1 MASLEF
7 TFQYAFAM
15 FLLFVFV
22 SAKSY
27 RDFQFRKNRQYK
39 EGKGCNPRKLK
50 AYKAHAWQI
59 KTLYFQVLLHIFDIS
74 TDIGV
79 LVEWYSLCA
88 QHDSFNDNSHIQYD
102 GVDMPFLFACGVI
115 VFTAYRIMSTV
126 FVYITTGK
134 SIRIVSQLIDLEIY
148 RTIYIHHQVDRKD
161 STSFVFRLLSKLKII
176 FQTGPQAILQIVYL
190 MQTTVANKRNV
201 SKVTALS
208 LILTLLSHFTR
219 FISDDNRNF
228 AHSVD
233 GSSPFKH
240 AHRLGSA
247 AWKTADIFS
256 RLIILSMLWV
266 VISPWACAFI
276 VLGEGIFLTRLIVTN
291 EEMNFDYLRLIFS
304 ACIIGVDYHGKKND
318 LPYDFKPL
326 MKKSLFCRIVEDLVE
341 ISILTVIYE
350 NDSDF
355 GSVMLVVCWS
365 LVFVFLILSGIIYVM
380 RRQTFINKRDRHE
393 ANRKEIKRD
402 TTEMKLYGIKRK
414 FRETLLQHQYSKAEV
429 KQHYKPND
437 SESEIRRRIQNI
449 LSGNNKN
456 PSHSYDHESIHN
468 RVLFN
473 NKISESERT
482 VDYNPNGDD
491 ARNVAEE
498 EPPDGE
504 EKWYIAP
511 ARDTKLYIQRSP
523 VPSKVTTVSDALIHL
538 MDSESQFNELLNLLL
553 SHYVVPLRDYKTIN
567 RKQHKT
573 LFPAL
578 HSIKELS
585 DKFLYEL
592 SKPNVAKLSDLL
604 ILFDTFTPFFR
615 LYQHPVKNQE
625 NALDLLK
632 QLAQNK
638 CWIVFCQ
645 KAQIH
650 FLIPLSDLLMLP
662 SKQLVAYD
670 DMLMSIKESTSPHH
684 PDYLDLLQSQKSLHH
699 DVKSTKLKIEYNRK
713 ENVHKIERRLKG
725 KIDLLEP
732 HR

>member
-291 EEMNFDYLRLIFS
+291 EEM
-304 ACIIGVDYHGKKND
+304 
-318 LPYDFKPL
+318 
-326 MKKSLFCRIVEDLVE
+326 KKSLFCRIVEDLVE

-449 LSGNNKN
+449 LTDNNKN
-456 PSHSYDHESIHN
+456 PSHSSSSSKSTYHSVGEDQSYDHESIHKENTEEFDLNGWDIYGEYDAARMVRPVRFN
-468 RVLFN
+468 RVRFN
-473 NKISESERT
+473 
-482 VDYNPNGDD
+482 NPNGDE
-491 ARNVAEE
+491 ARKVAEK

-504 EKWYIAP
+504 EKWDIAP
-511 ARDTKLYIQRSP
+511 ARDTKLYIQRSSE
-523 VPSKVTTVSDALIHL
+523 PSKIIKSVTLSVEEENSILPLTHAQRREKAIQDL
-538 MDSESQFNELLNLLL
+538 MDSESQYNVLLNRLLN
-553 SHYVVPLRDYKTIN
+553 HYVV
-567 RKQHKT
+567 
-573 LFPAL
+573 
-578 HSIKELS
+578 
-585 DKFLYEL
+585 
-592 SKPNVAKLSDLL
+592 
-604 ILFDTFTPFFR
+604 
-615 LYQHPVKNQE
+615 
-625 NALDLLK
+625 
-632 QLAQNK
+632 
-638 CWIVFCQ
+638 
-645 KAQIH
+645 
-650 FLIPLSDLLMLP
+650 
-662 SKQLVAYD
+662 
-670 DMLMSIKESTSPHH
+670 
-684 PDYLDLLQSQKSLHH
+684 
-699 DVKSTKLKIEYNRK
+699 
-713 ENVHKIERRLKG
+713 
-725 KIDLLEP
+725 
-732 HR
+732 

>member
-27 RDFQFRKNRQYK
+27 RDFQFRKNREYD

-50 AYKAHAWQI
+50 AYRAHAWQI

-402 TTEMKLYGIKRK
+402 TTEMRLYGIKRK

-456 PSHSYDHESIHN
+456 PSHSYDH
-468 RVLFN
+468 VLFN

-482 VDYNPNGDD
+482 VDYNPNGDG

-511 ARDTKLYIQRSP
+511 ARDTKLYIQRSSE
-523 VPSKVTTVSDALIHL
+523 PSKIIKSVTLSVEEENSILPLTHAQRREKAIQDL
-538 MDSESQFNELLNLLL
+538 MDSESQYNVLLNLLL

-615 LYQHPVKNQE
+615 LYQHPVKNQ
-625 NALDLLK
+625 K
-632 QLAQNK
+632 T
-638 CWIVFCQ
+638 
-645 KAQIH
+645 H
-650 FLIPLSDLLMLP
+650 
-662 SKQLVAYD
+662 
-670 DMLMSIKESTSPHH
+670 SI
-684 PDYLDLLQSQKSLHH
+684 Y
-699 DVKSTKLKIEYNRK
+699 
-713 ENVHKIERRLKG
+713 
-725 KIDLLEP
+725 
-732 HR
+732 